1 MIPLSLGK
9 NLHKGGPMSEVKKI
23 ENVSVDPKANV
34 YFDGKVVSH
43 SIYDKAG
50 RKTTLGLIYPGAY
63 KFNTGAAERM
73 TISSGSCKVI
83 LASGASGSYEAGNHF
98 NVPANS
104 AFTITVAAGLCE
116 YICEFL

>member
-1 MIPLSLGK
+1 MAEIK
-9 NLHKGGPMSEVKKI
+9 RI

-43 SIYDKAG
+43 SVYDKFG
-50 RKTTLGLIYPGAY
+50 KKTTLGLIYPGSY

-73 TISSGSCKVI
+73 SITAGSCKVL
-83 LASGASGSYEAGNHF
+83 LASGAASTHEAGSVF
-98 NVPANS
+98 VVPANS
-104 AFTITVAAGLCE
+104 AFTITVANSVCE